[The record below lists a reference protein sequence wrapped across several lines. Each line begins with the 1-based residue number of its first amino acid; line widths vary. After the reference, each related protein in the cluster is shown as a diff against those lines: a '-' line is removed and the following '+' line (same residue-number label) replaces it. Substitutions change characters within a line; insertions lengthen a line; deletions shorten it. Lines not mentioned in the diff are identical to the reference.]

1 MKIKKWIDCP
11 SCGAKKSMKHKKN
24 ITETYKISG
33 YEPITITS
41 LDGDFC
47 SECSEGF
54 YSIRSEK
61 IINSRV
67 AEEKAKQDSSKVVA
81 SELME
86 IDTIAKKLSVSRQ
99 RIHQMMNE
107 GKIRYVYVGKL
118 KFPLKSGLKTAELAI
133 KRHR

>member
-1 MKIKKWIDCP
+1 MKIKKWKDCP
-11 SCGAKKSMKHKKN
+11 SCGSKNSMNHKKN
-24 ITETYKISG
+24 ISETYIISG
-33 YEPITITS
+33 YEPITIGS
-41 LDGDFC
+41 LDGYFC

-61 IINSRV
+61 IINSKL
-67 AEEKAKQDSSKVVA
+67 AEEKAKKDSDKIVA

-86 IDTIAKKLSVSRQ
+86 IDTIAKILSVSRQ

-118 KFPLKSGLKTAELAI
+118 KFPLKSGLHTAKLAV